1 MAVLG
6 VQVHS
11 DLTQLLEEVRRD
23 QPMGLLLARAG
34 VSREVRG
41 GIISHNDNPFAMIIP
56 SHDHS
61 NLCDHEDQNVTKISR
76 HLSI

>member
-1 MAVLG
+1 MVVLGLVVVLG

-41 GIISHNDNPFAMIIP
+41 GIISHSD
-56 SHDHS
+56 
-61 NLCDHEDQNVTKISR
+61 CDHHNHTIILIFVIMKIR
-76 HLSI
+76 M

>member
-1 MAVLG
+1 MNSLTFEILLLVVVLG

-41 GIISHNDNPFAMIIP
+41 GIIRHNDCDHHNDNPITRSF
-56 SHDHS
+56 
-61 NLCDHEDQNVTKISR
+61 
-76 HLSI
+76 